1 MLARTQRVVK
11 GEGRPLVGALHIGPS
26 SFLVAARGQEGE
38 DRSPGV
44 QKTCMMS
51 QEKRFRAFCP
61 SPLLAVAGLAAPG
74 LAAADVA
81 AAGAAA
87 AGAAAAGAAAAGAAA
102 GAAAAGAAAGAAV
115 GAAAAGAAAGAAATG
130 ALVRGLSGRPLVL
143 VGQRLLL
150 PGI

>member
-1 MLARTQRVVK
+1 MGVNCMDGQQTRPLVYAGSYTACCE
-11 GEGRPLVGALHIGPS
+11 GGGRPLVGALHIGPS

-87 AGAAAAGAAAAGAAA
+87 GAAAA
-102 GAAAAGAAAGAAV
+102 
-115 GAAAAGAAAGAAATG
+115 G

>member
-1 MLARTQRVVK
+1 M
-11 GEGRPLVGALHIGPS
+11 GALHIGPS

-44 QKTCMMS
+44 QKTCMVS

-87 AGAAAAGAAAAGAAA
+87 GAAVAGAAAAGAAAAGS
-102 GAAAAGAAAGAAV
+102 AV

>member
-11 GEGRPLVGALHIGPS
+11 GGGGRPLVGALHIGPS

-87 AGAAAAGAAAAGAAA
+87 
-102 GAAAAGAAAGAAV
+102 
-115 GAAAAGAAAGAAATG
+115 GAAATG

>member
-1 MLARTQRVVK
+1 MDGQQTRPLVYAGSYTACCE
-11 GEGRPLVGALHIGPS
+11 GGGRPLVGALHIGPS

-87 AGAAAAGAAAAGAAA
+87 AGVAAGA
-102 GAAAAGAAAGAAV
+102 V
-115 GAAAAGAAAGAAATG
+115 AGAAAGAAATG

>member
-1 MLARTQRVVK
+1 
-11 GEGRPLVGALHIGPS
+11 VGALHIGPS
-26 SFLVAARGQEGE
+26 SFLAAARGQEGE

-44 QKTCMMS
+44 QKTCMVS
-51 QEKRFRAFCP
+51 QEKRFRALCP
-61 SPLLAVAGLAAPG
+61 SPLLAAAGLAAPG
-74 LAAADVA
+74 LAAADAA

-102 GAAAAGAAAGAAV
+102 AGAAAAGAAAA
-115 GAAAAGAAAGAAATG
+115 GAAAAGAATAG

-143 VGQRLLL
+143 VGQGLLL

>member
-1 MLARTQRVVK
+1 
-11 GEGRPLVGALHIGPS
+11 
-26 SFLVAARGQEGE
+26 
-38 DRSPGV
+38 
-44 QKTCMMS
+44 MS

-87 AGAAAAGAAAAGAAA
+87 
-102 GAAAAGAAAGAAV
+102 
-115 GAAAAGAAAGAAATG
+115 GAAATG

>member
-44 QKTCMMS
+44 QKTCMVS

-87 AGAAAAGAAAAGAAA
+87 ADVTAADAAAAGAAAAE
-102 GAAAAGAAAGAAV
+102 
-115 GAAAAGAAAGAAATG
+115 
-130 ALVRGLSGRPLVL
+130 ALVRGLSGRPLLL
-143 VGQRLLL
+143 VGQGLLL

>member
-1 MLARTQRVVK
+1 M
-11 GEGRPLVGALHIGPS
+11 GALHIGPS

-81 AAGAAA
+81 AAGAVA
-87 AGAAAAGAAAAGAAA
+87 AGAAAAGAAAAGAASS
-102 GAAAAGAAAGAAV
+102 GAAAA
-115 GAAAAGAAAGAAATG
+115 G